1 MAIPVSVGICAYN
14 EEKNIGNVLNL
25 LHNTK
30 VRGFKIIEILVV
42 ASGCTDRTCD
52 IIKEWQ
58 KKDKRIKLIVE
69 RKRRGKIHALNK
81 IIKRCKGKIFMNVD
95 ADQYFDKHAIQ
106 LILNRL
112 KNDKVGAVSSQPIG
126 ITSEKR
132 NRKFTE
138 KMIEVIQK
146 LYMERQKHSLLKNKF
161 ELYGLLF
168 AFKKELCNYIP
179 EDVINDDV
187 YIAVLCKS
195 KGYKSLVEKRAKSYI
210 KSPTILMELINQ
222 RRRHIYGNLIIKK
235 KTGIEAPKLI
245 TGFDGIF
252 LIILK
257 FFLKEGW
264 KAIVYFLTER
274 FVEFCANILARVD
287 LLKKYNPHIVWK
299 IAKTTK
305 NLNEF
310 YPNYEKVK

>member
-81 IIKRCKGKIFMNVD
+81 IIKRCRGKIFMNVD
-95 ADQYFDKHAIQ
+95 ADQYFDKHALQ
-106 LILNRL
+106 SILNHL
-112 KNDKVGAVSSQPIG
+112 KDEGVGAVSANVIYLGGESIV
-126 ITSEKR
+126 EKTM
-132 NRKFTE
+132 NVMKKFNME
-138 KMIEVIQK
+138 KQK
-146 LYMERQKHSLLKNKF
+146 YSAFEGFESFGVLY
-161 ELYGLLF
+161 
-168 AFKKELCNYIP
+168 AFKRGICDLIP
-179 EDVINDDV
+179 ANVVNDDA
-187 YIAVLCKS
+187 YIATLCKI
-195 KGYKSLVEKRAKSYI
+195 KGYKTVIEHQAKTYV
-210 KSPTILMELINQ
+210 KSPKILTDLINT
-222 RRRHIYGNLIIKK
+222 RRRIIYGYISIRKNSHLKLTISLKKRILIVLRFLSKIDWKD
-235 KTGIEAPKLI
+235 LI
-245 TGFDGIF
+245 
-252 LIILK
+252 
-257 FFLKEGW
+257 
-264 KAIVYFLTER
+264 YFLTWC
-274 FVEFCANILARVD
+274 FIEFYVNVLARLD
-287 LLKKYNPHIVWK
+287 MLIKENNPHIVWK
-299 IAKTTK
+299 VAKTTK